1 MPSLLGTVGE
11 AVDQAWKENVPM
23 DARIFLEALLG
34 DRSKEITED
43 RFTREELGQ
52 MESEIQRSVAS
63 DMKRLGGLRG
73 EQEELRS
80 FIGRA
85 QRTVDNLPRLLPQL
99 EEASRTDP
107 EWIEYRGAEGTR
119 KGELYGNL
127 LARYGGS
134 LDDAGLQLE
143 KVSDRKDSAHN
154 IFELG
159 SQAFREKLITLD
171 EDMDVYRDMIFE
183 KDQRSS
189 MVAEEIQRLES
200 GSGDLQYHEYE
211 ATNPYI
217 SRESYTGPP
226 VGTTLGRATYSLDS
240 PDQRVITET
249 YDFDEGYSER
259 YRGLGKIDKA
269 IAVARQLYR
278 DFNPDHLAG
287 YFTDESEN
295 VNTPG
300 TYGWKQMIGQVL
312 GEAYIGDEGPPV
324 NIRYPISSVLG
335 TMPE

>member
-1 MPSLLGTVGE
+1 MPSLLGTMGE

-85 QRTVDNLPRLLPQL
+85 QRTVDNLPRLLPLL

-119 KGELYGNL
+119 KGELYENL
-127 LARYGGS
+127 LARYEGS
-134 LDDAGLQLE
+134 LNDAGLQDQN
-143 KVSDRKDSAHN
+143 VISHN

-159 SQAFREKLITLD
+159 PQAFREKLVTLD
-171 EDMDVYRDMIFE
+171 EDMDVYRDLIFE
-183 KDQRSS
+183 KNQRAS
-189 MVAEEIQRLES
+189 MVAKGIQRLES

-211 ATNPYI
+211 ATTPYI
-217 SRESYTGPP
+217 SRETDTGPP
-226 VGTTLGRATYSLDS
+226 VGTTLGRATYSLAS
-240 PDQRVITET
+240 PDQRVITDT
-249 YDFDEGYSER
+249 YDFDEGYSEQ
-259 YRGLGKIDKA
+259 YQGLGHINKA
-269 IAVARQLYR
+269 MAVMRQLYK
-278 DFNPDHLAG
+278 DFNPDPLAG

-295 VNTPG
+295 INTPG
-300 TYGWKQMIGQVL
+300 TYGWKQMVGQVL
-312 GEAYIGDEGPPV
+312 GEAYIGDKGRPV
-324 NIRYPISSVLG
+324 NITYPISSVLG